1 MFRLMLTVSILAST
15 VLGYFI
21 NQNPITPTNNK
32 TDCIGKKDLIT
43 GKVIYTS
50 YDVPATNEGGQAKLY
65 RAMINVRLD
74 SIPSRASTQFMVSFL
89 VDADGRISR
98 ERVVKDE
105 VGKVGEQMLK
115 IAKSFKWT
123 PAMCNGK
130 KVATITTLS
139 SRICLL

>member
-15 VLGYFI
+15 VFGYFI
-21 NQNPITPTNNK
+21 NPHSITPATNK
-32 TDCIGKKDLIT
+32 TDCISKKDLLT
-43 GKVIYTS
+43 GKVIYSS
-50 YDVPATNEGGQAKLY
+50 YDVPATNEGGLAKLY
-65 RAMINVRLD
+65 KAMSNVKLD
-74 SIPSRASTQFMVSFL
+74 SIPNGATTQFTISFL
-89 VDADGRISR
+89 VDVDGHVSR
-98 ERVVKDE
+98 ERVVKDQ

-139 SRICLL
+139 TRICLQ